1 MSEIVDNGEFW
12 KLIINPDIKHKENID
27 ELKTKGFT
35 ARLGEDADGNFLV
48 MDVNYAKSKFTLD
61 NIFKFAEQGAS
72 CSRCDTL
79 NKERMK
85 LSKVTLKQAEV
96 SDPVPS
102 TPQNNSLSF
111 NSPYGI
117 TSPNELKKP
126 GAFKEILSDT
136 IFNAVFTDPGKFFF
150 AAMMGDSD
158 MMDKVIPKTSEGL
171 DTFMDDLMGFFSG
184 DVEFLRNPEDTKEY
198 FSAMRRPKDEDN
210 DVPTRSLK
218 RTKKTLPFNGTV
230 VY

>member
-12 KLIINPDIKHKENID
+12 KLVINPDIKHKENID
-27 ELKTKGFT
+27 ELATKGFT
-35 ARLGEDADGNFLV
+35 ARLGEDAEGKFLV
-48 MDVNYAKSKFTLD
+48 MDVNYAKDKFTLD

-79 NKERMK
+79 NKERMRVD
-85 LSKVTLKQAEV
+85 KVTLNQTEV
-96 SDPVPS
+96 NQTIPVAS
-102 TPQNNSLSF
+102 QNNPSPY
-111 NSPYGI
+111 NNPYGI
-117 TSPNELKKP
+117 TNPNELKKP

-150 AAMMGDSD
+150 AAMMGDSE
-158 MMDKVIPKTSEGL
+158 MMDKVIPKTPEGL

-184 DVEFLRNPEDTKEY
+184 EVEFIRNPEDTKEY
-198 FSAMRRPKDEDN
+198 FNAMRRPKDEDN

-218 RTKKTLPFNGTV
+218 RAKKSLPFNGTV